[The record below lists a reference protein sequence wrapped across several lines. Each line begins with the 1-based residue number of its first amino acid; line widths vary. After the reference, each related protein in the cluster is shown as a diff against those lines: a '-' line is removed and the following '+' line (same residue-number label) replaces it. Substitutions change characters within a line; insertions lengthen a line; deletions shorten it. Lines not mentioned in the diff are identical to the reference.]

1 MADAKP
7 APEINKPVTVVLDPD
22 LIALF
27 AHEIIGHPSELDR
40 ALKWKPATPAG
51 LGCSGICKII
61 WSANRLGRQ
70 F

>member
-1 MADAKP
+1 MG
-7 APEINKPVTVVLDPD
+7 

-40 ALKWKPATPAG
+40 ALKMETGYVGRSWLFG
-51 LGCSGICKII
+51 DMQNNMVRQ
-61 WSANRLGRQ
+61 NRLGRQ